1 MTNPE
6 TAHNPKARAMGHF
19 IAARS
24 AIAQASH
31 SLKFGMRELGAI
43 AHESNEAWKILKQ
56 LDKPFGRLFRL
67 IEQMEKEKKP
77 DADNQTL
84 R

>member
-1 MTNPE
+1 MPYPE
-6 TAHNPKARAMGHF
+6 TAHNPKARAMAHF

-31 SLKFGMRELGAI
+31 SLRFGIKELGAQGP
-43 AHESNEAWKILKQ
+43 EAKAAGEVLKH
-56 LDKPFGRLFRL
+56 LAKPFGKLFRL
-67 IEQMEKEKKP
+67 IEKMEKEKKP

>member
-1 MTNPE
+1 MPYPE

-31 SLKFGMRELGAI
+31 SLRFGIKELGGQGP
-43 AHESNEAWKILKQ
+43 EAKASSEVLKQ
-56 LDKPFGRLFRL
+56 LAKPFGKLFRL
-67 IEQMEKEKKP
+67 IEKMEKEKKP